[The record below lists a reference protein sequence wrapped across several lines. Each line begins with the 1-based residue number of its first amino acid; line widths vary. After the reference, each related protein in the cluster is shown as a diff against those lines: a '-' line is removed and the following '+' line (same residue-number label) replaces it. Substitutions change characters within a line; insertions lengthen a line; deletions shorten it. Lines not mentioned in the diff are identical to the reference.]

1 MLDVLS
7 MLLGLFIVLAAYVYI
22 RRRQDKIQA
31 DPGSVR
37 PGPDADLER
46 RHRASLDIL
55 HMTVTND
62 DSPPF
67 DDFVRDADEVENAIR
82 AMGGEPVGKTCFRSS
97 DG

>member
-7 MLLGLFIVLAAYVYI
+7 ILLGLFIVLAVYEYI
-22 RRRQDKIQA
+22 RHRQDKIRA

-55 HMTVTND
+55 RMTVTNN

-82 AMGGEPVGKTCFRSS
+82 AMDGEPVGETCFRSS

>member
-7 MLLGLFIVLAAYVYI
+7 ILLGLFIVLAVYEYI
-22 RRRQDKIQA
+22 RRRQDKIRA

-55 HMTVTND
+55 RMTVTNN

-82 AMGGEPVGKTCFRSS
+82 AMDGEPGINDCGV
-97 DG
+97 